1 MRNIVFWRGIEEA
14 NFKPTEGGFLYFP
27 YGALGGGYVVT
38 AEQKEKLGAFIR
50 TYYLAATVLI
60 IAQAAV
66 APFFG
71 FYTLVGTF
79 AMLAALLAWF
89 VVGIRARVAGARRT
103 DQRLG
108 FGEAQ
113 RIGVRTMSNGRVAF
127 TLAAGALL
135 VLASVF
141 ALFAGM
147 QSGDR
152 NMTLIGVG
160 TLVLFGLIFAM
171 SCYTAWLKWGRHA

>member
-38 AEQKEKLGAFIR
+38 AEQKEKLAAFMR
-50 TYYLAATVLI
+50 TYYLAATILI
-60 IAQAAV
+60 IGQAAV
-66 APFFG
+66 TPVFG
-71 FYTLVGTF
+71 FYTLIGTF
-79 AMLAALLAWF
+79 AVLAALLVWF
-89 VVGIRARVAGARRT
+89 VVGVRARVAGARRS

-113 RIGVRTMSNGRVAF
+113 RIGVSTMSNGRVAF
-127 TLAAGALL
+127 TLACGALL
-135 VLASVF
+135 VLASVV

-152 NMTLIGVG
+152 NMVLIGAG
-160 TLVLFGLIFAM
+160 TLVVFGVVFAM